1 MGLKEEYAE
10 RAAWALWRLQR
21 GGFPGDAGLSQ
32 TQLGAQVAKR
42 VGRKTPFSQA
52 TVRGWLEGSVPRDFE
67 TQKALADELGV
78 DEIWLYFNRG
88 EPPQGW
94 LEFLAEADYRG
105 RLQEEAA
112 GREQAEDRRAE
123 PTTSRVVPRGRKPPT
138 PKRKRA

>member
-94 LEFLAEADYRG
+94 REFLAEANYRG
-105 RLQEEAA
+105 RLQEEAGVA
-112 GREQAEDRRAE
+112 HLENRKAA
-123 PTTSRVVPRGRKPPT
+123 PTTSHPVPRGKPPST
-138 PKRKRA
+138 KKKRA